1 MPEQRLGMEVMRAP
15 LSTFPKVFVEVIL
28 AAPDSI
34 H

>member
-1 MPEQRLGMEVMRAP
+1 MSEQCLGLEVMHAQ